1 MSGPLGLEW
10 VDNSEEWDP
19 SDPAVLA
26 TVREH
31 GGDTFADRIHL
42 LADGRIR
49 QQVMMDGDP
58 FASTYF
64 DIDIDSSLAST
75 SESDDGETS
84 VGGGS
89 SPGGSSSPS
98 TDTDDSTE
106 STSGVGW
113 LLDGDGSRTN
123 FIALAAAAV
132 VAGVGILAGWS

>member
-1 MSGPLGLEW
+1 MSGPLGLDW

-64 DIDIDSSLAST
+64 DIDSSLVEA

-98 TDTDDSTE
+98 ADTDDSAE
-106 STSGVGW
+106 SASGVGW

-123 FIALAAAAV
+123 FIALGVAAAV
-132 VAGVGILAGWS
+132 AIGAVVFGGG

>member
-64 DIDIDSSLAST
+64 DIDSSLAST

-123 FIALAAAAV
+123 FIALAAVAV